1 MTPSEYY
8 FYSATHKY
16 YNHSKT
22 LTPTRN
28 NELQQDKIQEL
39 IRKAEEILPNS
50 YAPYSGIHVAS
61 AILTDKGNIYQGV
74 NIENASLGLTMC
86 AERTAI
92 FNMVTHGDRKP
103 IIVAIVTDYEEPI
116 PPCGACRQVIAEF
129 NPEAT
134 IAMYSTKSKKLVITN
149 LKQLLPTPFKIKQE

>member
-1 MTPSEYY
+1 M
-8 FYSATHKY
+8 
-16 YNHSKT
+16 
-22 LTPTRN
+22 
-28 NELQQDKIQEL
+28 QQDKIQEL

-61 AILTDKGNIYQGV
+61 AILTDKGNIYLGV
-74 NIENASLGLTMC
+74 NVENASLGLTMC

-149 LKQLLPTPFKIKQE
+149 LKQLLPTPFKMKQE